1 MSKLQCSI
9 NSCPQKIYIK
19 NIFGKFIF
27 FFLFLNFNFRLKR
40 MTTRALDTAKLKNE
54 NDMLYKTI
62 ESLKEQIKEKDDK
75 LKK

>member
-1 MSKLQCSI
+1 MLNKLMSSENIYKKYI
-9 NSCPQKIYIK
+9 WKIYI
-19 NIFGKFIF
+19 

-54 NDMLYKTI
+54 NVMLYKTI
-62 ESLKEQIKEKDDK
+62 ESFKEQIKEKDDK

>member
-1 MSKLQCSI
+1 
-9 NSCPQKIYIK
+9 
-19 NIFGKFIF
+19 
-27 FFLFLNFNFRLKR
+27 